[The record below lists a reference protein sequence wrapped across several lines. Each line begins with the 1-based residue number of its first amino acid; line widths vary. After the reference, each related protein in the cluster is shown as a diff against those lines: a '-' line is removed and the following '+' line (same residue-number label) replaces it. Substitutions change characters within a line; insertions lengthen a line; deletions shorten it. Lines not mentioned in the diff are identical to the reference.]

1 MKKIFYLIL
10 GFIVFVD
17 PGCKKEFTNPN
28 APNQDEVF
36 NSPDAMTRVVV
47 GLKQRYA
54 VNGIGVA
61 SLYSAISASG
71 LSTKEVT
78 VLNAGNADLAQL
90 ENGGTNVGPNN
101 GVVSS
106 LWITTNIVNSEAQK
120 LIDNSENIAD
130 VDVNLKNAIKI
141 YGHLYKA
148 LALGTLAAFFEKVPI
163 MTGENAQFNTRAEAL
178 ARAVQLLDEASTL
191 LAATTVPA
199 SFTAAVGAEIDLKN
213 TLLALS
219 ARYNNMLGNNDAAIA
234 KAAVVDLT
242 KRSVFFYNLTNQNP
256 VFRSSLTNNNTYG
269 IKTNFG
275 LTGTFTPDPADKRI
289 AFHLTK
295 NPGPGSDVNGS
306 GFFKSDLTTIP
317 IYLPGEMLLI
327 QAEAYARKGGAAD
340 LVNAKLFLDRVLT
353 KTPAQDVF
361 GIGADLPPFTG
372 LLTQAA
378 LLEEIY
384 KNRAIELYLSGM
396 RLEDSRRFGRPGPG
410 APNADRTRNFYPY
423 PQQERDGNPNTPADP
438 AI

>member
-10 GFIVFVD
+10 GLIVFAGT
-17 PGCKKEFTNPN
+17 GCKKDYTNVN
-28 APNQDEVF
+28 APTEDLVF
-36 NSPDAMTRVVV
+36 NSGDGMTRVIV

-61 SLYSAISASG
+61 SIYGAISASG
-71 LSTKEVT
+71 LSAKEVT

-90 ENGGTNVGPNN
+90 EIGGTNVAPNN
-101 GVVSS
+101 GVVGL
-106 LWITTNIVNSEAQK
+106 LWANTNIISSEAQK
-120 LIDNSENIAD
+120 LIDNSDKIG
-130 VDVNLKNAIKI
+130 DVNLKNSIKI

-148 LALGTLAAFFEKVPI
+148 LALGTLSAFFEKLPI
-163 MTGENAQFNTRAEAL
+163 TTGENAQFNTRAEAL

-199 SFTAAVGAEIDLKN
+199 TFNAAIGTEIDIKN

-234 KAAVVDLT
+234 KAAAVDLT
-242 KRSVFFYNLTNQNP
+242 KKSVFFYNLTNPNP
-256 VFRSSLTNNNTYG
+256 VFRSALTTNNTYG

-275 LTGTFTPDPADKRI
+275 LTGTLAPDPADKRI

-295 NPGPGSDVNGS
+295 NPNSGTDANGS
-306 GFFKSDLTTIP
+306 GFFKNDLTTIP

-353 KTPAQDVF
+353 KTAAQDVF
-361 GIGADLPPFTG
+361 GIGAELPPYAG

-384 KNRAIELYLSGM
+384 KNRAIELYLSGLK
-396 RLEDSRRFGRPGPG
+396 LEDSRRFGRPGPG
-410 APNADRTRNFYPY
+410 TPNADRTRNFYPY

>member
-10 GFIVFVD
+10 GMIVFID
-17 PGCKKEFTNPN
+17 TSCKKEFANPN
-28 APNQDEVF
+28 APTEDEVF
-36 NSPDAMTRVVV
+36 NSADGMTRVIV

-90 ENGGTNVGPNN
+90 EIGGTNVSPNN

-106 LWITTNIVNSEAQK
+106 LWITTNIINSEAQK
-120 LIDNSENIAD
+120 LIDNSANIGE
-130 VDVNLKNAIKI
+130 VNLKNAIKI
-141 YGHLYKA
+141 YGNLYKA
-148 LALGTLAAFFEKVPI
+148 LALGTLSTFFEKVPI
-163 MTGENAQFNTRAEAL
+163 TTGVNAQFNTRMEAL

-199 SFTAAVGAEIDLKN
+199 SFTSAVGAEIDLKN

-234 KAAVVDLT
+234 KAALVDLT

-289 AFHLTK
+289 AFHLNK
-295 NPGPGSDVNGS
+295 NPGTGSDANGS

-372 LLTQAA
+372 LLTPAA